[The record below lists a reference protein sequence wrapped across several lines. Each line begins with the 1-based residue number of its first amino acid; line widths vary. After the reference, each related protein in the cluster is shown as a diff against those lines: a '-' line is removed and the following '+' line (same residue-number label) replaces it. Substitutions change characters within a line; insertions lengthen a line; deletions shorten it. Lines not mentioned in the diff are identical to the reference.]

1 MSENGSARRGRPG
14 YDQRGILDVA
24 VAAFNQYGYD
34 ATSMGVLAD
43 RLGLSKSAI
52 YHHFASK
59 DEILE
64 RALDDA
70 LSGLEGVL
78 NEADAAPGRAA
89 DRLDQVLRGAVHVLV
104 DRLSYVTLLLRVR
117 GNTEVERRALARRRA
132 FDKRVTALVSEAQ
145 SEGSLRSDID
155 VRIVERLL
163 FGTINSIVEW
173 YRPGGK
179 EDADR
184 LADDVIAVALDGLR
198 MPTSNRVEEL
208 LG

>member
-64 RALDDA
+64 RALDEA

-104 DRLSYVTLLLRVR
+104 DQLSYVTLLLRVR

-163 FGTINSIVEW
+163 FGMINSIVEW